1 MRIGRDA
8 DADVARA
15 LDAAATLLPSE
26 QRQRAKH
33 RRREKGKDGGE
44 AQERPASVERRR
56 SSVRFLWQNLR
67 ASVTVTAAV
76 GCLKSFGRDRV
87 ERKKQARRSFLNLT
101 RLTCNSLFLRGLL
114 LLLWRLETLFSPL
127 RPRVFLAVAVV
138 RRHPINRLQVQEV
151 TLQLGIR
158 RLEDIDRNLCG
169 LDLATR
175 AEMRVGSG
183 KS

>member
-1 MRIGRDA
+1 MQRQLLPRLPIG
-8 DADVARA
+8 
-15 LDAAATLLPSE
+15 AAAARESNGEERRGKTE
-26 QRQRAKH
+26 E
-33 RRREKGKDGGE
+33 RRERDRR
-44 AQERPASVERRR
+44 AASVA
-56 SSVRFLWQNLR
+56 VRAFASCGKTCDR

-158 RLEDIDRNLCG
+158 RLENIDRNLCG

-175 AEMRVGSG
+175 DGSW
-183 KS
+183 KW

>member
-15 LDAAATLLPSE
+15 LDAAATSPPSSH
-26 QRQRAKH
+26 RSSGRARKP
-33 RRREKGKDGGE
+33 RRGKRGKTE
-44 AQERPASVERRR
+44 ERPASGERRR

-158 RLEDIDRNLCG
+158 RLENIDRNLCG

-175 AEMRVGSG
+175 DGSW
-183 KS
+183 KW